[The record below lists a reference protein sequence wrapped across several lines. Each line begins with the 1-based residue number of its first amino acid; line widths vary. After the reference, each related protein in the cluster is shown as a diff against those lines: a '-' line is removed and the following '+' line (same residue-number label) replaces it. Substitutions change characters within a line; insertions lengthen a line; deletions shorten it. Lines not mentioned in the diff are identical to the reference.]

1 MTEITMK
8 TMLEC
13 GAHFGHQTTRWNPK
27 MTKYIYASRNG
38 IHILNLQKTLVEFRR
53 AEEYVRKMAQEG
65 KKLLF
70 VGTKKQAQKLIADE
84 AGRCGMFF
92 INERWLGGTLTNF
105 PTMRKSIDRLLE
117 LERMEA
123 EGEFERLHKKE
134 AVKKR
139 KEIVKLNKFF
149 NGIKSMK
156 GIPDAIF
163 LVDIEK
169 EHIALKEARKLGVKI
184 IALVDSNCNP
194 DGVDLP
200 IPANDDAIRSLK
212 LFISRIADLCLEG
225 QELHRARQAESKG
238 REEKGDRKSEPR
250 SSSKRE
256 AVKKAP
262 APAPVA
268 EAETETE

>member
-105 PTMRKSIDRLLE
+105 PTMRKSIDRLIE

-225 QELHRARQAESKG
+225 QELHRARHAESKG

-256 AVKKAP
+256 SAKKAP
-262 APAPVA
+262 APVAPA
-268 EAETETE
+268 EPAPKAE

>member
-1 MTEITMK
+1 MK
-8 TMLEC
+8 AMLEC

-38 IHILNLQKTLVEFRR
+38 IHILNLQKTLVEFRK

-70 VGTKKQAQKLIADE
+70 VGTKKQAQKLIAEE
-84 AGRCGMFF
+84 AGRCGMFY
-92 INERWLGGTLTNF
+92 INQRWLGGTLTNF

-123 EGEFERLHKKE
+123 EGEFEKFHKKE
-134 AVKKR
+134 ALQKH
-139 KEIVKLNKFF
+139 KEIIKLNKFF
-149 NGIKSMK
+149 SGIKSMK

-169 EHIALKEARKLGVKI
+169 EHIALREARKLGVKV
-184 IALVDSNCNP
+184 IALVDSNCDP

-212 LFISRIADLCLEG
+212 LFVSRVADLCLEG
-225 QELHRARQAESKG
+225 QELHRAKNAEAKG
-238 REEKGDRKSEPR
+238 REDKGD
-250 SSSKRE
+250 
-256 AVKKAP
+256 KKPQAAP
-262 APAPVA
+262 P
-268 EAETETE
+268 EKKEETSA

>member
-1 MTEITMK
+1 MK